1 VPSAEVTQDR
11 AGLVTRGQV
20 VGSILVR
27 VADYIPDQVADSIL
41 DQVADSILD
50 QVAGSILVR
59 EAASIQGRAA
69 ESIRGRQIPM
79 IRGRT
84 KVRGAHVLPELKD
97 HSGQSK
103 TALNEK
109 PRLPELVISGK
120 SRPLGISLDDA
131 GRKYSRTERFFCSFY
146 YILLQHDGGLESLFL
161 KAGMIIPNEIIDWF
175 RSVFADAN
183 RRLAEK
189 MLNVPSIPEPHLD
202 TTFVEHLMSFATP
215 RKFKGDWAI
224 RIDTHYIGGLAQ
236 YWSWEIA
243 DIGVFVFFQ
252 RKGQLVRQKVAL
264 LQSKRL
270 YPIVGDVVEL
280 EDFDYMIGMARL
292 GARQGPQAA
301 IIADRIFRFTM
312 SSGYQALQ
320 PGSEQTKHIGEFIK
334 RREIPVFYLFYNPPR
349 TPLRVVVPV
358 TRYIKVRSDPMLG
371 SRVVPAPQILKLLDK
386 IKKIPTL
393 QELDDFLNP
402 TEPTLHTGGWRLEYF
417 MTDLLIGC
425 SEGKRFSRL
434 DEEDLIEIFERRS
447 GPITATV
454 AVTVEMPDDA
464 ELPD

>member
-1 VPSAEVTQDR
+1 MML
-11 AGLVTRGQV
+11 GGN
-20 VGSILVR
+20 
-27 VADYIPDQVADSIL
+27 IP
-41 DQVADSILD
+41 
-50 QVAGSILVR
+50 
-59 EAASIQGRAA
+59 
-69 ESIRGRQIPM
+69 
-79 IRGRT
+79 
-84 KVRGAHVLPELKD
+84 
-97 HSGQSK
+97 GQS
-103 TALNEK
+103 
-109 PRLPELVISGK
+109 V
-120 SRPLGISLDDA
+120 
-131 GRKYSRTERFFCSFY
+131 FFCSFY

-349 TPLRVVVPV
+349 TPLRVVVASCP
-358 TRYIKVRSDPMLG
+358 RPRS
-371 SRVVPAPQILKLLDK
+371 SNCWIR
-386 IKKIPTL
+386 
-393 QELDDFLNP
+393 
-402 TEPTLHTGGWRLEYF
+402 
-417 MTDLLIGC
+417 
-425 SEGKRFSRL
+425 SKRFQPSRNL
-434 DEEDLIEIFERRS
+434 MIFSIPRS
-447 GPITATV
+447 QLFILVVGASSIS
-454 AVTVEMPDDA
+454 
-464 ELPD
+464 